1 MNKKRYDII
10 LKLKSPADHLGRKE
24 LVNVIT
30 TSLRFWGCRPCFS
43 TQLQEAYNESNIKLT
58 KMQVQVFSLQSYQLF
73 DR

>member
-30 TSLRFWGCRPCFS
+30 TSLRLWGCRPCFS
-43 TQLQEAYNESNIKLT
+43 TQL
-58 KMQVQVFSLQSYQLF
+58 
-73 DR
+73 